1 MIKFNELRISLD
13 NSKLYIEAEVLSD
26 NYYKNVGITSI
37 QIDTQDTFVAN
48 TNMPSSKPKY
58 FKEVSNEDGKP
69 VKKIEVCL
77 ADYDLP
83 GISLKDD
90 ILYVWV
96 TTDENIIGEPPCGMD
111 IPRKLGVCINWQYI
125 YNLGMPFI
133 KEAANTC
140 SVDDNFID
148 YILRYRAVLLAIKTG
163 HYTIA
168 NKYWNKFFKNK
179 VNNYNFKP
187 CKCNGGI

>member
-37 QIDTQDTFVAN
+37 QIDTQDTFAAN
-48 TNMPSSKPKY
+48 TNMPSSTPKY
-58 FKEVSNEDGKP
+58 VKEISNENGTP
-69 VKKIEVCL
+69 VKKIEICL
-77 ADYDLP
+77 PDYDLP

-96 TTDENIIGEPPCGMD
+96 TTDENITGEPPCGMD

-125 YNLGMPFI
+125 YNLGLPFV
-133 KEAANTC
+133 KEVTNNCNIA
-140 SVDDNFID
+140 DDFID
-148 YILRYRAVLLAIKTG
+148 FILKYRAVLLAIKTG

-179 VNNYNFKP
+179 VNNYNFKS
-187 CKCNGGI
+187 CSCNGRI

>member
-26 NYYKNVGITSI
+26 DYYKNVGITSI
-37 QIDTQDTFVAN
+37 QIDTQDTFAAN

-58 FKEVSNEDGKP
+58 FKEVSNYDNTP
-69 VKKIEVCL
+69 VKKINVCL
-77 ADYDLP
+77 QDYELQ

-96 TTDENIIGEPPCGMD
+96 TTDENITGEPPCGKD

-125 YNLGMPFI
+125 YNLAMPFI
-133 KEAANTC
+133 KEAATTC
-140 SVDDNFID
+140 DTNDDFID
-148 YILRYRAVLLAIKTG
+148 FILRYKSIILAIKTG

-179 VNNYNFKP
+179 VNNYNIKR
-187 CKCNGGI
+187 CSCNGGI

>member
-37 QIDTQDTFVAN
+37 QIDTQDTFAAN
-48 TNMPSSKPKY
+48 TNMPSSNVKY
-58 FKEVSNEDGKP
+58 YKEISNENGKP
-69 VKKIEVCL
+69 VKFINICL
-77 ADYDLP
+77 NDYDLP
-83 GISLKDD
+83 DISLKDD
-90 ILYVWV
+90 ILYIWV

-125 YNLGMPFI
+125 YNLGIPYI
-133 KEAANTC
+133 KETSKCCDIADGF
-140 SVDDNFID
+140 VD
-148 YILRYRAVLLAIKTG
+148 YILRYKAVLLAIKTG
-163 HYTIA
+163 HYTMA

-179 VNNYNFKP
+179 TNNYNIKN
-187 CKCNGGI
+187 CGCNGRI